1 MDGLDPFVQHFEREM
16 GEKLRQSLKEDKPV
30 LQKHNFDWPVL
41 ERVSFVGLAK
51 CEDEDIIS
59 DTSTTI
65 NISELDKLPP
75 AKVPEP
81 PLIPLKNTSL
91 ISLHIKSQLH
101 DTIPIANQV
110 SYKILLM
117 VWSLYISMH
126 FNKDIYLLIKVE
138 YTIGLTL

>member
-16 GEKLRQSLKEDKPV
+16 GEKMRQSLKEDKPAM
-30 LQKHNFDWPVL
+30 QKLNFDWPVI
-41 ERVSFVGLAK
+41 ERVAFVGMTK

-81 PLIPLKNTSL
+81 PLIPLKNASL
-91 ISLHIKSQLH
+91 SSLHIKSQLH
-101 DTIPIANQV
+101 ETIPVANQV
-110 SYKILLM
+110 SYN
-117 VWSLYISMH
+117 V
-126 FNKDIYLLIKVE
+126 FVE
-138 YTIGLTL
+138 DVV

>member
-1 MDGLDPFVQHFEREM
+1 M
-16 GEKLRQSLKEDKPV
+16 GEKLRQSLKEDKPA
-30 LQKHNFDWPVL
+30 LEKHNFDWPVI
-41 ERVSFVGLAK
+41 ERVAFVGLAK
-51 CEDEDIIS
+51 YEDEDIIS

-101 DTIPIANQV
+101 ETIPVANQV
-110 SYKILLM
+110 NYKVFIDDG
-117 VWSLYISMH
+117 V
-126 FNKDIYLLIKVE
+126 
-138 YTIGLTL
+138 